1 MSFRTSFYQVNVAG
15 QDVTSRFDPLLIS
28 ITVTDNVGATADTCE
43 IELADPEGAI
53 KFPGK
58 GDPITVFFGVD
69 DAGAGEVFRG
79 TVDEV
84 RSRGSKNGRFMRISA
99 KSIDTTKKVK
109 EPKQKHKDD
118 AKFGD
123 VAKEWGQGAG
133 VQVTVHADLASIER
147 AYWDMRGESF
157 IHWGRRIAD
166 EIGATFKVAGDRA
179 VFLPANDGETA
190 SGQAAPSL
198 SITYG
203 DNLIEWDIAPIVG
216 RPAYKTSE
224 VRWFDA
230 KEGQWKTKKIQTDN
244 EGVEAGSTHRYSGTD
259 EKQSEAKAK
268 SEKKKS
274 ERKGAEGTIEI
285 VGDPTVKAGGKCTL
299 VGVRPGIDGEYRV
312 KTVTHKLQKSSGYVC
327 SLSVDQA
334 QGKAGKDERSS
345 AGGGGASGGTSPEFL
360 AGNDPG
366 I

>member
-1 MSFRTSFYQVNVAG
+1 MSFRSSFYQVIVAG
-15 QDVTSRFDPLLIS
+15 QDVTSRFDPLLTS
-28 ITVTDNVGATADTCE
+28 ITVTDNVGATSDTCE
-43 IELADPEGAI
+43 IELADPEGSI

-58 GDPITVFFGVD
+58 GDPIIVFFGVD

-84 RSRGSKNGRFMRISA
+84 RSRGAKSGGRYMRISA

-133 VQVTVHADLASIER
+133 VQVTVHDDLASIER
-147 AYWDMRGESF
+147 PYWDMRSESF

-166 EIGATFKVAGDRA
+166 EIGATFKVSGDRA

-198 SITYG
+198 SVEFG
-203 DNLIEWDIAPIVG
+203 VNLLEWDIAPIIG

-224 VRWFDA
+224 VRWFDT
-230 KEGQWKTKKIQTDN
+230 KEGQWKTKKVETTN
-244 EGVEAGSTHRYSGTD
+244 EGVQAGATHRFSSPD
-259 EKQSEAKAK
+259 EKQSEGKAK

-274 ERKGAEGTIEI
+274 ERKGAEGSVEI
-285 VGDPTVKAGGKCTL
+285 VGDPSAKAGGKC
-299 VGVRPGIDGEYRV
+299 VVIGVRPGIDGEYRI

-334 QGKAGKDERSS
+334 QGSAGKDERK
-345 AGGGGASGGTSPEFL
+345 
-360 AGNDPG
+360 
-366 I
+366 